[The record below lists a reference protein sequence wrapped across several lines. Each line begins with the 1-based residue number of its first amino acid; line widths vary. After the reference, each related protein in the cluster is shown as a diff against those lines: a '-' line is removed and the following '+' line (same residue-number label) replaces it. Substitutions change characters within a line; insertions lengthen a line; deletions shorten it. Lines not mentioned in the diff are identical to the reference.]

1 MTAPEVLRL
10 GPARLTAGLDQH
22 TRLDLTTHRLAHG
35 PLPHYDRTDLLD
47 LVERIDLRGRGGAAF
62 PFARKAR
69 AAVAAAERTGRPL
82 VVVVNA
88 TEGEPVSAKDRM
100 LLTRAPHLVLDGAC
114 LAASAF
120 GAEEIV
126 VGVAAG
132 SPGEASAPRAVAERE
147 RDGSALLLPC
157 PARTVCL
164 PDRFVSGES
173 GALVRGIDGLPAVP
187 PTHRGR
193 ASDGGTAGV
202 RGRPTLLCNAE
213 TYAQLAVAARLGP
226 DAYAVVGAPDEPGT
240 LLLTVIRPR
249 LAPLVVEVPAGART
263 GAVLDACGVD
273 TGTTGTGTAEGLLV
287 GGYHGAWIRTGDA
300 LRAPLSRAGLS
311 AIGGTLGA
319 GAVVV
324 LPADT
329 CPVGEAAR
337 VAAWLAGESAGQCG
351 PCRLGLP
358 ATAAALAQLAGGGGG
373 PSALDEARRTV
384 AAARGRGACAH
395 PDGTA
400 RFVLSALAVFTEDV
414 AAHESGRGCGRP
426 VLGHLPLP
434 GDKAS
439 ALPPSTAPTGALEV
453 DWARCDGHGLCAELA
468 PELIS
473 LGPHGYPVLSP
484 TPIAP
489 WLEHGARRAVNQCPA
504 LALRFARR
512 P

>member
-35 PLPHYDRTDLLD
+35 PLPHFDRTDLLQ

-69 AAVAAAERTGRPL
+69 AAVGTAERTGRPL

-88 TEGEPVSAKDRM
+88 TEGEPISAKDRM

-120 GAEEIV
+120 GADEII
-126 VGVAAG
+126 VGVASG
-132 SPGEASAPRAVAERE
+132 SPGEASMPKAIAERE
-147 RDGSALLLPC
+147 RDGSTLLLPC

-173 GALVRGIDGLPAVP
+173 GALIRGIGGLPAVP
-187 PTHRGR
+187 PARKGR
-193 ASDGGTAGV
+193 SSDGGPAGV
-202 RGRPTLLCNAE
+202 RGLPTLLSNAE
-213 TYAQLAVAARLGP
+213 TYAQLAIAARLGP
-226 DAYAVVGAPDEPGT
+226 DAYAVVGTPAEPGT
-240 LLLTVIRPR
+240 LLLTVTRPK
-249 LAPLVVEVPAGART
+249 LAPLVVEVPAGARL
-263 GAVLDACGVD
+263 GVVLDACGV
-273 TGTTGTGTAEGLLV
+273 GSGLGEGLLV
-287 GGYHGAWIRTGDA
+287 GGYHGAWIRTEDA
-300 LRAPLSRAGLS
+300 LQAPLSRIGMAAL
-311 AIGGTLGA
+311 GGTLGA
-319 GAVVV
+319 GAVVP

-329 CPVGEAAR
+329 CPVGEVAR
-337 VAAWLAGESAGQCG
+337 IAGWLAGESAGQCG

-358 ATAAALAQLAGGGGG
+358 DTATALAELASGGGGS
-373 PSALDEARRTV
+373 SALDQARRTI

-426 VLGHLPLP
+426 VRGVLPLP
-434 GDKAS
+434 GDEAS
-439 ALPPSTAPTGALEV
+439 ALPASAAPAAALEV

-473 LGPHGYPVLSP
+473 LGPHGFPVLSP

-489 WLEHGARRAVNQCPA
+489 WLEHGARRAVSQCPA
-504 LALRFARR
+504 LALRFAKQQ
-512 P
+512 